1 MSDLEKE
8 LTLALKREEP
18 PEGFAERVL
27 ARVAEEPPAIPGSR
41 RRPRVLY
48 GLSATAAA
56 AAAAAAILAFG
67 AWRVA
72 SPLPES
78 ESVNPVRTASIPPE
92 KRSDLVAPA
101 PPALATPSPAPKR
114 GTGKAKRR
122 VATGRQATPRQEA
135 PTLAEARHAQ
145 EQLMLALRI
154 ASDSLGTARRMVIE
168 ESREP
173 GT

>member
-8 LTLALKREEP
+8 LGLALRREEP

-27 ARVAEEPPAIPGSR
+27 ARIAEEPPAIPRSR

-48 GLSATAAA
+48 GMAATAAA
-56 AAAAAAILAFG
+56 AAIAGVFALG

-72 SPLPES
+72 SPLPGTD
-78 ESVNPVRTASIPPE
+78 TAGPQQVA
-92 KRSDLVAPA
+92 DTAPA
-101 PPALATPSPAPKR
+101 PDIEPVPPTKEPRVVPPPLSRRAPTKTKRPGATH
-114 GTGKAKRR
+114 RR
-122 VATGRQATPRQEA
+122 STPRKEET
-135 PTLAEARHAQ
+135 TLAEARHAQ

-154 ASDSLGTARRMVIE
+154 ASDSLGTARRMTLDE
-168 ESREP
+168 PREP